1 VQEIAQIGVAHGK
14 IKLGDGIRYL
24 LDVDQL
30 RCTPRAKSCA
40 TMLPVN
46 LSVPITTA
54 LRLPL
59 RWLPDALHAQV
70 FARAFN
76 HLMRG
81 QALARRLPALDGR
94 VVRIEVSDVPCRV
107 DLAIRGESLHGA
119 SGRAPDVTVRGPL
132 ADFWK
137 LATRAEDPDTL
148 FFQRRLAIEGDT
160 ETGLHLKNL
169 LDALDYDLEAH
180 VHAVLGERLSRPA
193 FALLSRLPRRHP
205 SASR

>member
-1 VQEIAQIGVAHGK
+1 
-14 IKLGDGIRYL
+14 
-24 LDVDQL
+24 
-30 RCTPRAKSCA
+30 
-40 TMLPVN
+40 MLPVN
-46 LSVPITTA
+46 LPAPVAAA

-59 RWLPDALHAQV
+59 RLLPDALHAQV

-81 QALARRLPALDGR
+81 QTLVRRLPALNGK
-94 VVRIEVSDVPCRV
+94 VVRIEVSDVPNRIDFV
-107 DLAIRGESLHGA
+107 IRGDRLLAAH
-119 SGRAPDVTVRGPL
+119 GRAPDVTIRGPL

-160 ETGLHLKNL
+160 ETGLHVKNL

-180 VHAVLGERLSRPA
+180 VRAVLGKRLSGPA
-193 FALLSRLPRRHP
+193 VALLGHLPRHRP
-205 SASR
+205 SPKG